1 MVDASEETQLQR
13 ASSRDTQTVDKI
25 KAIMANQLSR
35 QARVEQADDV
45 VCNNGDLEA
54 LYAQLQPLHE
64 NYLAFKKLPQY

>member
-1 MVDASEETQLQR
+1 MLQR
-13 ASSRDTQTVDKI
+13 KRSYSVPAAEIPQTVDKI